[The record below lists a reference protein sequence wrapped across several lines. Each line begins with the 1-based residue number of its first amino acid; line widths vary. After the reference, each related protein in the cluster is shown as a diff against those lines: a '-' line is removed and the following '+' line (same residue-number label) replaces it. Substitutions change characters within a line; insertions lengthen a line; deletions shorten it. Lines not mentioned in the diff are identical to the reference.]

1 MVAWVQILST
11 LAYKTEFSFSIKCL
25 TLIIFLIQSCIGLG
39 NTGSTPIYSISVNI
53 FSRPQDESDR
63 RIQETLLVGYE
74 CKESTRPPG
83 GNI

>member
-1 MVAWVQILST
+1 MVAWIQILST
-11 LAYKTEFSFSIKCL
+11 IVYKTESSFSIKCL
-25 TLIIFLIQSCIGLG
+25 TLIILVQSCIGLG
-39 NTGSTPIYSISVNI
+39 ITGSTPIYCISVNI
-53 FSRPQDESDR
+53 FSRPQDESDH